1 MESKNHPI
9 GKENY
14 LPNLHWW
21 VSCEFSRVYTS
32 SSKSVGPPSHF
43 SPSPISRPC
52 QKTWRFPLLHK
63 SPPWIPQERWPRRG
77 NQKRWYQ
84 PEIWGYPTGQENH
97 IPRSIK
103 RDMVHQKNG
112 IIWWSI
118 TVGYEN
124 RSLSINCPLT
134 VGRLSG
140 LVSLRFGKMEQTN
153 GFINS
158 LSVLNSKTLS
168 QDWDTLLKWDPSR
181 PWRRS
186 SQSSLNIHCYLTHWK
201 IRQWGT
207 MTHWGTYT
215 EVRRVSTSSHAGWTG
230 NIPLWYWYCRSWWVP
245 SSQKLFPTAAASFL
259 RSSVSKASYRRH
271 KQMELEFH
279 WRQTRCLGKYW

>member
-1 MESKNHPI
+1 
-9 GKENY
+9 
-14 LPNLHWW
+14 
-21 VSCEFSRVYTS
+21 
-32 SSKSVGPPSHF
+32 
-43 SPSPISRPC
+43 
-52 QKTWRFPLLHK
+52 
-63 SPPWIPQERWPRRG
+63 
-77 NQKRWYQ
+77 
-84 PEIWGYPTGQENH
+84 
-97 IPRSIK
+97 
-103 RDMVHQKNG
+103 MVHQKNG

-124 RSLSINCPLT
+124 RSLSIICPLT

-168 QDWDTLLKWDPSR
+168 QDWDTLLKWDPSQ
-181 PWRRS
+181 PWRMS

-201 IRQWGT
+201 IRQWGN

-215 EVRRVSTSSHAGWTG
+215 EVRRVSTSSHAGWT
-230 NIPLWYWYCRSWWVP
+230 
-245 SSQKLFPTAAASFL
+245 AAKNYSLLELEAACFL

-271 KQMELEFH
+271 KQMEFH
-279 WRQTRCLGKYW
+279 WRQTRCLCKYW